1 MNSRLVN
8 RAPRPLLRN
17 RSERRAPRVAGAGA
31 LALLCVA
38 IAGCSGWPS
47 HPAGPQAVRI
57 AGEWWLFLSV
67 SCAIYVVVMAALIA
81 ALLRAPRARAETE
94 TELPAPVNR
103 RFSYAVGAAVAIS
116 VALLFALLISDFLT
130 GRVVEAFG
138 ANNPLVI
145 EVKGRQWWWEVSYV
159 DPVAGNR
166 FTTANEIHIPVG
178 RPVELL
184 LTSADVI
191 HSLWV
196 PALHGKRDL
205 IPAYGRRLRLQA
217 DHPGVYRGQCAE
229 FCGYQHAKMSVLI
242 IAEPEAA
249 FAAWQN
255 AQRQPARP
263 PANEIETRGQQVFL
277 STTCVMCHTVQGT
290 PAGGKVAPDLTH
302 LASRQTIASGTAPN
316 TPSHLAAW
324 ILDPQSIKPGANMP
338 GNPLSPQDLQ
348 ALLAYLRSLT

>member
-1 MNSRLVN
+1 
-8 RAPRPLLRN
+8 
-17 RSERRAPRVAGAGA
+17 
-31 LALLCVA
+31 
-38 IAGCSGWPS
+38 
-47 HPAGPQAVRI
+47 
-57 AGEWWLFLSV
+57 
-67 SCAIYVVVMAALIA
+67 VMAVLIA
-81 ALLRAPRARAETE
+81 ALLHAPRPRPELE
-94 TELPAPVNR
+94 TELAPPVNR
-103 RFSYAVGAAVAIS
+103 RFSYAVGAAVAVS

-130 GRVVEAFG
+130 GRAVEAFG
-138 ANNPLVI
+138 ASNPLVI